1 MANLIHLGD
10 NVHVLCSRA
19 LGLSKGGPRVEKTR
33 TKQKIYMMVRGLEHR
48 FPRDQTRFV
57 RSLPGII
64 ILWICLHQ
72 YTQLVISTGF
82 TPSLNW
88 AILPLVSDSRTSP
101 PTCIVAFLSRRLW
114 RKNLKRCLKITCYI
128 WTLGGRFLSFFSVN
142 QQSNN
147 QGEWTILPLCQ
158 NGNKK
163 FLQRYQ

>member
-10 NVHVLCSRA
+10 NVHVLCSRV

-64 ILWICLHQ
+64 ILWICLNQ

-82 TPSLNW
+82 TPSLN
-88 AILPLVSDSRTSP
+88 
-101 PTCIVAFLSRRLW
+101 
-114 RKNLKRCLKITCYI
+114 
-128 WTLGGRFLSFFSVN
+128 
-142 QQSNN
+142 
-147 QGEWTILPLCQ
+147 
-158 NGNKK
+158 
-163 FLQRYQ
+163 